1 MLKKSKKLYFF
12 FKKILTSGNFRDI
25 IVSFISVYV
34 KFSVSLRKF
43 LKRELNCRFAR
54 TLIFCVCINRGF
66 GKTKF
71 ADIMVSSKNSI
82 FIMEEL
88 L

>member
-34 KFSVSLRKF
+34 KFSVP
-43 LKRELNCRFAR
+43 
-54 TLIFCVCINRGF
+54 
-66 GKTKF
+66 
-71 ADIMVSSKNSI
+71 
-82 FIMEEL
+82 
-88 L
+88 